1 VVQLFVTGTD
11 TGVGK
16 TFVSGAVLRE
26 ARRRQMRAIGYK
38 PLETGCQP
46 VAEDARALGEASGV
60 RIEPMHALAFP
71 AAPSVAARRAGVE
84 IDLEA
89 VVARAKEVIAGYEVA
104 IVEGAGGWRVPIT
117 ERAEMGDLAAG
128 LGLPV
133 LIVARGG
140 LGTINHTLLTIDA
153 VAARCVVWGVVLS
166 VLPTDERE
174 FAESNREEIAKR
186 TAVPVWTDPLRVLD
200 QDRAGLGAEGVGVT
214 NHRRR

>member
-1 VVQLFVTGTD
+1 MVQLFVTGTD

-16 TFVSGAVLRE
+16 TFVSTAVLRE
-26 ARRRQMRAIGYK
+26 ARRRGMRAVGYK

-46 VAEDARALGEASGV
+46 VAEDARALGEACGV
-60 RIEPMHALAFP
+60 EIEPVHALAFP
-71 AAPSVAARRAGVE
+71 AAPAVAARREGVQIE
-84 IDLEA
+84 VGA
-89 VVARAKEVIAGYEVA
+89 VVARVKEVIAGYEVA

-117 ERAEMGDLAAG
+117 ESEEMADLAAG
-128 LGLPV
+128 IGIPV

-153 VAARCVVWGVVLS
+153 VAARCPVWGVVLS

-186 TAVPVWTDPLRVLD
+186 TSVPVWLDPLRVLD
-200 QDRAGLGAEGVGVT
+200 QDRAGLGAESVGVAG
-214 NHRRR
+214 HGRR